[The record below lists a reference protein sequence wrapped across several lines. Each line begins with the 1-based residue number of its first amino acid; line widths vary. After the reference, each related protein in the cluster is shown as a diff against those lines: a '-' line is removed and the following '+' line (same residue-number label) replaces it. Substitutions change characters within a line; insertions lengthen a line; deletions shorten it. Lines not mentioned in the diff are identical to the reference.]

1 MLQNVWIWKQDCPIW
16 HFQKSMTQKHV
27 SAFCLCWYLP
37 LALFSFAYL
46 GMMGFKS
53 QCAVLGNSAS
63 QMITFD
69 LMSKN
74 LADLFNSFTSFTFY
88 FVFVYIWRN
97 ISNLSGKTKTCLIS
111 WKNQYIL
118 WATSLLSVFFVLN
131 YLMALRHLKSAVLL
145 KYGHCE
151 GVYNKI

>member
-1 MLQNVWIWKQDCPIW
+1 MSLYPLNQCKEKQTHFRVIWLSNISKRIWPSPMLQNVWIWKQDCPIW

-74 LADLFNSFTSFTFY
+74 WADLFNSFASFTFD
-88 FVFVYIWRN
+88 FVFVYMWRN

-111 WKNQYIL
+111 WKNQ
-118 WATSLLSVFFVLN
+118 
-131 YLMALRHLKSAVLL
+131 
-145 KYGHCE
+145 
-151 GVYNKI
+151 

>member
-27 SAFCLCWYLP
+27 SAFCLCWHLP

-53 QCAVLGNSAS
+53 QCALLGNSAS

-74 LADLFNSFTSFTFY
+74 LADLFNSFASFTFD

-118 WATSLLSVFFVLN
+118 WATSSKRVFFCVELLNGTQALKICCLFKVWVLW
-131 YLMALRHLKSAVLL
+131 
-145 KYGHCE
+145 GCFQ
-151 GVYNKI
+151 

>member
-1 MLQNVWIWKQDCPIW
+1 
-16 HFQKSMTQKHV
+16 MTQKHV

-53 QCAVLGNSAS
+53 QCVVLGNSAS

-74 LADLFNSFTSFTFY
+74 LADLFNSFASFTFD

-111 WKNQYIL
+111 WENQYIL
-118 WATSLLSVFFVLN
+118 WVSSAKSRVFCVELFNGTL
-131 YLMALRHLKSAVLL
+131 ALAIWCLFQLWALC
-145 KYGHCE
+145 GCFQ
-151 GVYNKI
+151 